1 MSQQKTKVKSGSDKF
16 GQIRRRK
23 KRRTEE
29 GNELDGFAFGQG
41 THESQI
47 KNVQRLARPQQQ
59 TALRN
64 IGKIQGNRRA
74 TRVASQLQRH
84 PGHGAL
90 SGDQEEM
97 VGSMAANVQRTPAL
111 MRAEL
116 EQEHTQ
122 QATVNPAAAPLTI
135 WDSFS
140 LFANSLGTLP
150 AGANVRILESAF
162 VFMSRIHVERG
173 PLAGTIGYVSS
184 ASLTPAA
191 GATSLRTPIGAPAE
205 DAYAQLV
212 AELAKPAP
220 SKSEVFTI
228 IEMRMTADQQ
238 QRLLQAGNAE
248 YLAMKAGKFLKA
260 DEFLHILDIL
270 GTPFHRKLTDYLD
283 KKGKTIASLRLAFAT
298 ANDDERLQVAQ
309 DDALVDRVRK
319 ILSSVHP
326 EVIFGPTVLMNL
338 YPGDGSVK
346 TLATTNP
353 NLARWLK
360 PYIGK
365 ENLITEAQE
374 RAVGL
379 QGALIALNTEPAAK
393 AKKAVMAAVE
403 AAPRGSA
410 LPGPERTALDSIE
423 EQAYNATNYTSNDLG
438 KMFLTRWG
446 RPMEKAASHPKTFL
460 HRLWLALKS
469 LPDDNVLLNNVLT
482 RFSLNTNPNAAGSFT
497 DWLGDAN
504 FGTIRSNRP
513 LAAEPVHADGAQNS
527 RTIKIKEPHMD
538 LFQKND
544 TIDVTE
550 TDGSVTAT
558 SVRSINTSKRTI
570 TLANKVNV
578 DDNATLAPSGY
589 QTWVSGDA
597 LRITGAAAFFADNA
611 GTPNTAVNQG
621 TLQPGVMVSKLGE
634 QVVGPTTYFQVRP
647 LKGAFQGQTG
657 WIDSA
662 TVTGMGM
669 SAGAANFEWTLRHE
683 MGHALDLQVNGF
695 SQFSAPSEAQWR
707 KYTGAADWVTD
718 LVNTAGIANSATNV
732 VHNGVNSNFQ
742 QAARIYSEAVQARN
756 TGSANALLCQQWLQ
770 GWVAA
775 GGSQAVYDTVT
786 QFNAT
791 RQYYNQ
797 NNLGLPPLSGRIFG
811 AHYSEWFSAAD
822 AARTQSLAAG
832 VSPYA
837 YTCTY
842 EFFADHYASYTG
854 PGTGG
859 ETYVRAVPDW
869 AKNYFDRLVGRA
881 GAGPRQGMQRRR
893 MGP

>member
-1 MSQQKTKVKSGSDKF
+1 MSQPKTVVKSGPEKRN
-16 GQIRRRK
+16 QIRRRK
-23 KRRTEE
+23 SRRVGEADEFT
-29 GNELDGFAFGQG
+29 GVAYNGG
-41 THESQI
+41 TPESQI
-47 KNVQRLARPQQQ
+47 NILQRLSRPQQR

-64 IGKIQGNRRA
+64 IGKVQGNRRA
-74 TRVASQLQRH
+74 TQVVGQLQRH

-90 SGDQEEM
+90 SGEQEDM
-97 VGSMAANVQRTPAL
+97 VGNMAANVQRTPTI

-116 EQEHTQ
+116 EKEATQ
-122 QATVNPAAAPLTI
+122 QATVNAAAAPLTV
-135 WDSFS
+135 WDSVS
-140 LFANSLGTLP
+140 LFASSLGTLP
-150 AGANVRILESAF
+150 AGANVRILESGGW
-162 VFMSRIHVERG
+162 FMSRVHVERG
-173 PLAGTIGYVSS
+173 PLAGTTGFVPT
-184 ASLTPAA
+184 ASLTVAA
-191 GATSLRTPIGAPAE
+191 APTSVRTPIGAPAE

-220 SKSEVFTI
+220 SKSDVFSI

-248 YLAMKAGKFLKA
+248 YLAMKAGAFLKA

-283 KKGKTIASLRLAFAT
+283 KKGKAMASLRLTFAT
-298 ANDDERLQVAQ
+298 ANDDERLQVAK
-309 DDALVDRVRK
+309 DDALVDRLRK

-326 EVIFGPTVLMNL
+326 EIIFGPTVLMNL
-338 YPGDGSVK
+338 YPADGSVK

-360 PYIGK
+360 PYTGK
-365 ENLITEAQE
+365 ENLVTEAQE

-379 QGALIALNTEPAAK
+379 QGALIALNTQPAK
-393 AKKAVMAAVE
+393 DAKKAVLAAIE

-410 LPGPERTALDSIE
+410 LPAPERTALDSIE
-423 EQAYNATNYTSNDLG
+423 EQAYNATNYTSGDLG
-438 KMFLTRWG
+438 KMFVTRWG
-446 RPMEKAASHPKTFL
+446 RPMEKAASYPKTFL

-469 LPDDNVLLNNVLT
+469 LPDDNVLINNVLT
-482 RFSLNTNPNAAGSFT
+482 KFSLNTNPNAAGSFT
-497 DWLGDAN
+497 DWLGSGD
-504 FGTIRSNRP
+504 FGTLRSNRP

-527 RTIKIKEPHMD
+527 RTIKVKEPQMD

-544 TIDVTE
+544 AINVTE
-550 TDGSVTAT
+550 TDGSTTAT
-558 SVRSINTSKRTI
+558 TVRSINATKRTI

-578 DDNATLAPSGY
+578 DDNATLAPSGF
-589 QTWVSGDA
+589 QAWVSGDA
-597 LRITGAAAFFADNA
+597 LRITSAAAFFADNA
-611 GTPNTAVNQG
+611 GAPNTAVNQG
-621 TLQPGVMVSKLGE
+621 TLQPGVMASKLGE
-634 QVVGPTTYFQVRP
+634 QTVGPTKYFQVRP

-683 MGHALDLQVNGF
+683 IGHALDLQVNGF

-718 LVNTAGIANSATNV
+718 LVNTAGVANSATNV

-742 QAARIYSEAVQARN
+742 QAARIYSEAVQASN

-770 GWVAA
+770 GWVVA

-791 RQYYNQ
+791 RQYFNQ

-859 ETYVRAVPDW
+859 ATYVRAVPDW

>member
-1 MSQQKTKVKSGSDKF
+1 MSQQKSTVKPQTDKRN
-16 GQIRRRK
+16 QIRRRK
-23 KRRTEE
+23 SRRVGEAD
-29 GNELDGFAFGQG
+29 ELSGMAFSGG
-41 THESQI
+41 THESQV
-47 KNVQRLARPQQQ
+47 NSLQRLARPQQQ
-59 TALRN
+59 SAIHN
-64 IGKIQGNRRA
+64 ISKVQGNRHA
-74 TRVASQLQRH
+74 SQVAHQLQRH
-84 PGHGAL
+84 AGHGSL
-90 SGDQEEM
+90 NGEQEQM
-97 VGSMAANVQRTPAL
+97 VTGMAANVQRTPAI

-116 EQEHTQ
+116 EKDATQ
-122 QATVNPAAAPLTI
+122 QATVNAAAAPLTI

-150 AGANVRILESAF
+150 AGTNVRILESAF

-173 PLAGTIGYVSS
+173 PLAGTIGYVST

-191 GATSLRTPIGAPAE
+191 APTSLRTPVGAPAE

-220 SKSEVFTI
+220 SKSEVFSI

-248 YLAMKAGKFLKA
+248 YLAMKTGAFLKA

-283 KKGKTIASLRLAFAT
+283 KKGKTLASLRLTFAT
-298 ANDDERLQVAQ
+298 ANDDERLQVAK
-309 DDALVDRVRK
+309 DDALVDRLRK
-319 ILSSVHP
+319 ILSSIHP
-326 EVIFGPTVLMNL
+326 EIIFGPTVLMNL
-338 YPGDGSVK
+338 YPPDGSVK

-365 ENLITEAQE
+365 ENLNTEAQE

-379 QGALIALNTEPAAK
+379 QGALIALNTQPAK
-393 AKKAVMAAVE
+393 DAKKAVMAAIE

-423 EQAYNATNYTSNDLG
+423 EQAYNATNYTAGDMG
-438 KMFLTRWG
+438 KMIVTRWG

-469 LPDDNVLLNNVLT
+469 LPDDNVLINNVLT
-482 RFSLNTNPNAAGSFT
+482 KFSLNTNPNAAGSFT

-513 LAAEPVHADGAQNS
+513 IAAQPVHADGAQNS
-527 RTIKIKEPHMD
+527 RTIKVKEPFMD
-538 LFQKND
+538 LFQKKDAMN
-544 TIDVTE
+544 VTE
-550 TDGSVTAT
+550 SDGTTKAT
-558 SVRSINTSKRTI
+558 TVQSINTTKRTI

-578 DDNATLAPSGY
+578 DDNATLTPSGF
-589 QTWVSGDA
+589 QAWVSGDA
-597 LRITGAAAFFADNA
+597 LRITSAAVFYADNA
-611 GTPNTAVNQG
+611 GAPNTAVNSG
-621 TLQPGVMVSKLGE
+621 TIQPGVMVSKLGE
-634 QVVGPTTYFQVRP
+634 QTVGPTKYFQVRP

-662 TVTGMGM
+662 TITGMGM
-669 SAGAANFEWTLRHE
+669 TAGEANFEWTLRHE
-683 MGHALDLQVNGF
+683 MGHALDLQINGF
-695 SQFSAPSEAQWR
+695 SQFSMPSPAQWR
-707 KYTGAADWVTD
+707 KYTSATDWVSD
-718 LVNTAGIANSATNV
+718 LVSTAGVANAATNQV
-732 VHNGVNSNFQ
+732 YNGVNSNFQ
-742 QAARIYSEAVQARN
+742 QAARIYSEAVQAGN
-756 TGSANALLCQQWLQ
+756 SGSANALLCQQWLQ

-791 RQYYNQ
+791 RQYFNQ

-811 AHYSEWFSAAD
+811 AHYSEWFSATD

-859 ETYVRAVPDW
+859 EKYIRAVPDW
-869 AKNYFDRLVGRA
+869 AKNFFDRLVGRS
-881 GAGPRQGMQRRR
+881 GAGPRQGMQRKR